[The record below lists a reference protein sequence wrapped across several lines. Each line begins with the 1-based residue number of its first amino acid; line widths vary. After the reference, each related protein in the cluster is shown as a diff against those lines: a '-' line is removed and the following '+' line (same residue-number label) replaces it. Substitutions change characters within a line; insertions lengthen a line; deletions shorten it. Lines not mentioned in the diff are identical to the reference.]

1 MMPTLAPDD
10 FDAFFEDIHGHAPFS
25 WQSDL
30 LRSVCAERAW
40 PDLLDVPTGG
50 GKTALLDIALFALA
64 LDAASTPG
72 QRWAPRRVAM
82 VVDRRIVVD
91 QTARRARRIVE
102 ALDNPK
108 HEVVRAVA
116 QALRSLSVHGI
127 PALSATLRGGLVR
140 DVAWARWPDVPLLL
154 SSTVDQVGS
163 RLLFRGYGVSTGMRP
178 IHAGLLGNDTVVVLD
193 EVHLSQPFAETLR
206 SVRDRYQDVGEK
218 AFPNR
223 WAVVELSATPGAPA
237 RRSTVVDPAAPPSK
251 PSDELLVQRFAASKP
266 TRLREVAAKRGVDD
280 RAVLAEA
287 AVEEARTLLDRAG
300 HVRRLG
306 IVVNRVATAQTI
318 ASQLTEIFPANAADS
333 PRTHVKVLTGRM
345 RPIDRD
351 KIVSDVTA
359 RLASDTA
366 RDADAERMVLVATQC
381 IEAGA
386 DLDLDALVT
395 ECASLDALRQRFGR
409 VDRLGV
415 LAREGTPAPGVVLA
429 LRTDVTTGAE
439 DPVYGS
445 ALPATWTWLA
455 AKDVVDFGV
464 RQLGPPAGDE
474 LTRLLAPRDVAPLLR
489 PGDLDRW
496 VQTQPVPSPDPD
508 PALWLHG
515 IRADPR
521 DVTVVWRAD
530 LTEELLD
537 QDRTAAWLLA
547 GPLRGDGS
555 AAATGAVGRRARD
568 VLAALPPTSSEAVAV
583 PLAAARRWL
592 ADGAVTAVADV
603 DGVGMGGAEETS
615 ARTCRPFLV
624 WRGEESTVGAR
635 PDELRPGAVV
645 VVPASYGGYSHGGWD
660 PVSST
665 PVSDVAH
672 EAHLRD
678 RGTVILRMSGQ
689 AWPADTPGPPRAAAD
704 DEPDGETAG
713 SAVLEWLEALT
724 ANRPPLPTILLRA
737 VDWLR
742 EGGDGRRQRRYD
754 VREPFAGAGWLVL
767 VGRRPLPLPLRTTG
781 DESPE
786 TVGPETVD
794 SEADTSSFTA
804 VEVPLDDHLTGVG
817 ALAGRLART
826 VGLSPE
832 LVADLELAGRL
843 HDLGKVDSRFQLM
856 LHRGD
861 EIAAAMAREP
871 LAKSALP
878 SGDQAGR
885 RRAAQLSGYP
895 AGMRHEMLSVAM
907 AELAPELRARASD
920 WDLVLHLV
928 ASHHGHGR
936 PFAPAVI
943 DPDPRRAEYAVD
955 GTPVSG
961 DSGHALAALDSGVPQ
976 RFWNSM
982 RRYGW
987 FRLAWL
993 ESILR
998 LADHRCSEREQ
1009 EAEEVRP

>member
-1 MMPTLAPDD
+1 MTPTLGPDD
-10 FDAFFEDIHGHAPFS
+10 FDAFFEAIHGHAPFS

-64 LDAASTPG
+64 LDAASPPD

-102 ALDNPK
+102 ALSKPTD
-108 HEVVRAVA
+108 EVVGEVA
-116 QALRSLSVHGI
+116 MALRGLSVCGI
-127 PALSATLRGGLVR
+127 PALQATLRGGLVR

-178 IHAGLLGNDTVVVLD
+178 IHAGLLGNDTLIVLD

-206 SVRDRYQDVGEK
+206 SVRDRYQGVAER

-266 TRLREVAAKRGVDD
+266 TRLREVAAKRGADE
-280 RAVLAEA
+280 RFVLAEA
-287 AVEEARTLLDRAG
+287 AVEEARALLDGAG

-306 IVVNRVATAQTI
+306 IVVNRVATALTI
-318 ASQLTEIFPANAADS
+318 ANRLTGMFPADAADADL
-333 PRTHVKVLTGRM
+333 THVKVLTGRM

-351 KIVSDVTA
+351 AIVSDVTD
-359 RLASDTA
+359 RLAADAA
-366 RDADAERMVLVATQC
+366 RDADGERMVLVATQC

-409 VDRLGV
+409 VDRLGH
-415 LAREGTPAPGVVLA
+415 LAREGTPAQGVVLA
-429 LRTDVTTGAE
+429 LRADVTPGAE
-439 DPVYGS
+439 DPVYGQ
-445 ALPATWTWLA
+445 ALSATWAWLA
-455 AKDVVDFGV
+455 AKDEVDFGV
-464 RQLGPPAGDE
+464 RALGPPVGDE

-496 VQTQPVPSPDPD
+496 VQTEPAPSPDPD

-515 IRADPR
+515 LRADPR

-530 LTEELLD
+530 LTAELLD
-537 QDRTAAWLLA
+537 QDRAAALQLA
-547 GPLRGDGS
+547 EPLRGDGS
-555 AAATGAVGRRARD
+555 DAPAGTVGRRARD
-568 VLAALPPTSSEAVAV
+568 LVAVLPPTTSEAVAV
-583 PLAAARRWL
+583 PLAAARHWL

-603 DGVGMGGAEETS
+603 DGVGVGVADETS
-615 ARTCRPFLV
+615 AGTCRPFLV
-624 WRGEESTVGAR
+624 WRGEQSTVGVR

-645 VVPASYGGYSHGGWD
+645 VVPASYGGYSAGGWD
-660 PVSST
+660 PVALM
-665 PVSDVAH
+665 PVSDLAH

-678 RGTVILRMSGQ
+678 RGAVILRTKVE
-689 AWPADTPGPPRAAAD
+689 AWPAGTPAPPRAATD
-704 DEPDGETAG
+704 DEPDGEAAG
-713 SAVLEWLEALT
+713 SAVLEWLDALA
-724 ANRPPLPTILLRA
+724 ANRPPLPPVLLRA

-742 EGGDGRRQRRYD
+742 QGGDGRRRRRYD
-754 VREPFAGAGWLVL
+754 AREPFAGAGWLVL
-767 VGRRPLPLPLRTTG
+767 VGRRPVPTVVTS
-781 DESPE
+781 DES
-786 TVGPETVD
+786 GETVD
-794 SEADTSSFTA
+794 SEPDTSSFTA
-804 VEVPLDDHLTGVG
+804 AEVPLDDHLAGVG
-817 ALAGRLART
+817 ALAGQLARA
-826 VGLSPE
+826 VDLSSD
-832 LVADLELAGRL
+832 LVNDLELAGRL

-895 AGMRHEMLSVAM
+895 PGMRHEMLSVAM
-907 AELAPELRARASD
+907 AELAPELRAHAAD

-943 DPDPRRAEYAVD
+943 DPAPRRAAHVVD

-976 RFWNSM
+976 RFWSSV

-1009 EAEEVRP
+1009 EGEEVRR